1 MPDEIKVDA
10 DKFDK
15 ILGRMLAAK
24 PLSKEEIST
33 RIKTERDAKRAA
45 VFKKFKARREA
56 KRLGQ

>member
-10 DKFDK
+10 AKFDK
-15 ILGRMLAAK
+15 ILGRMLTAK

-45 VFKKFKARREA
+45 VFKK
-56 KRLGQ
+56 